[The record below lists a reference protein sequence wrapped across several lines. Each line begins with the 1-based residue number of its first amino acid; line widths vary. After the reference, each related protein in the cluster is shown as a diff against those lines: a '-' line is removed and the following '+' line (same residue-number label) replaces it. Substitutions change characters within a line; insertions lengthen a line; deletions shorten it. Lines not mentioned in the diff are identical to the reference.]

1 MEAVADPQ
9 PQTLEPMQVSSLLAE
24 VNRELSL
31 LQMVESAG
39 IRWPFRGS
47 LSVSQ
52 EA

>member
-39 IRWPFRGS
+39 LTRGS